1 MRTDGGI
8 PSPLPWL
15 DKRKTPTAAK
25 PPGTR
30 CADQPLPMSVFWVGV
45 VARIPLTPDDNTAR
59 TSPAAF
65 TSHRCC
71 VVQTG
76 LSIPGKKS
84 TVANS

>member
-30 CADQPLPMSVFWVGV
+30 CADQPLPHVRLLG
-45 VARIPLTPDDNTAR
+45 
-59 TSPAAF
+59 
-65 TSHRCC
+65 RCC
-71 VVQTG
+71 RPDPPDPGRQHRQNQPR
-76 LSIPGKKS
+76 SIHQPPLLRCPDRIIHS
-84 TVANS
+84 R